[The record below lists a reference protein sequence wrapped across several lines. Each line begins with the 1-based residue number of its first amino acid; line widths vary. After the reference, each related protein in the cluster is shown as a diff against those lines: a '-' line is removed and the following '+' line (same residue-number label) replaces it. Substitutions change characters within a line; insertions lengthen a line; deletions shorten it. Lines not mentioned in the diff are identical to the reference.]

1 MTKKPEALQIVRIC
15 IESESLGTKDGVIWK
30 EKRPYPQGDTKK

>member
-1 MTKKPEALQIVRIC
+1 MTKKPKALQIVRIC

-30 EKRPYPQGDTKK
+30 EKTAISSGWH